1 MRDMLDQVKKLRS
14 EARNSARISKEA
26 TEPQK
31 RELFERL
38 ALHLDVLAEVVERE
52 IAAQNT
58 MKGA

>member
-31 RELFERL
+31 RESFERL
-38 ALHLDVLAEVVERE
+38 ALH
-52 IAAQNT
+52 
-58 MKGA
+58 